1 MHDEPSLTG
10 SIISSIAIIAVF
22 VLIGIEYYECDGT
35 LLRTLF
41 WLECVGG

>member
-1 MHDEPSLTG
+1 MDKFSLTG
-10 SIISSIAIIAVF
+10 NIISSIAVIAMF